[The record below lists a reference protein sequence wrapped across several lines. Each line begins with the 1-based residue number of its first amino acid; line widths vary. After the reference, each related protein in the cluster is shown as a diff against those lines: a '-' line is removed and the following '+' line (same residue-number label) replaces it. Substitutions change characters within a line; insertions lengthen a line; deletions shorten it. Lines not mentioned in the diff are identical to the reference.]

1 MVMVNLPILSSYM
14 RKIHGWEIGLDS
26 GADKESLLAL
36 LISFSSMMRSI
47 GSMESKGQT
56 TSSHEGI
63 ELVSYEGLALGVL
76 GTPPGTAKESRV

>member
-1 MVMVNLPILSSYM
+1 
-14 RKIHGWEIGLDS
+14 
-26 GADKESLLAL
+26 
-36 LISFSSMMRSI
+36 
-47 GSMESKGQT
+47 MESKGQT